1 MTEIRYHPKA
11 DDEVLDAARF
21 YEKRNEGLGWRF
33 LSAVRDAET
42 RIARTPRTFR
52 LLEGE
57 FRRCIV
63 RGFPHSLIFRPDDG
77 GVLVVAVA
85 HHSRRPGY
93 WRRRVRRRA

>member
-1 MTEIRYHPKA
+1 
-11 DDEVLDAARF
+11 VLDAARF

-33 LSAVRDAET
+33 LRAVGDAET
-42 RIARTPRTFR
+42 RIARNPRTFP

-63 RGFPHSLIFRPDDG
+63 RGFPYSLLFRFDDD

-85 HHSRRPGY
+85 NQRRRPGY
-93 WRRRVRRRA
+93 WRRRVRRHA